1 MLHFYF
7 DTVLYK
13 KITMSHKELIIL
25 LSKETSN
32 SKIFDGP
39 GDKIVNDLL
48 PVPIIIRLVLQF
60 KLRC

>member
-1 MLHFYF
+1 
-7 DTVLYK
+7 
-13 KITMSHKELIIL
+13 MSHKELIIL